1 MHTKKYQRGLKAYQ
15 TTCEKSFL
23 HMKESTRRSPKPLTD
38 QIMEVPIRDFKCI
51 PSDEMVK
58 KYDHYD
64 YISWLHKNNV
74 RLDSYELAV
83 KLTQEAAII
92 MGINL
97 IELISASLAFETPNQ
112 KWSAPAKGFDSIP
125 KAMANEFE
133 KKLKGK
139 IRLNSEVRKIKRVN
153 VGENN
158 EKV

>member
-1 MHTKKYQRGLKAYQ
+1 
-15 TTCEKSFL
+15 
-23 HMKESTRRSPKPLTD
+23 
-38 QIMEVPIRDFKCI
+38 
-51 PSDEMVK
+51 MVK
-58 KYDHYD
+58 KYDAYD

-74 RLDSYELAV
+74 RLDSDELAV

-125 KAMANEFE
+125 KAMANDFD

-139 IRLNSEVRKIKRVN
+139 ISHRTQGPHPLGCSLGSDTRRNRFR
-153 VGENN
+153 GP
-158 EKV
+158 

>member
-1 MHTKKYQRGLKAYQ
+1 MGA
-15 TTCEKSFL
+15 
-23 HMKESTRRSPKPLTD
+23 
-38 QIMEVPIRDFKCI
+38 PIRDFYCI
-51 PSDEMVK
+51 PSDEMIK
-58 KYDHYD
+58 KYDDYD

-74 RLDSYELAV
+74 RLDSDELAV

-139 IRLNSEVRKIKRVN
+139 IQLNSEVRKIKRAN